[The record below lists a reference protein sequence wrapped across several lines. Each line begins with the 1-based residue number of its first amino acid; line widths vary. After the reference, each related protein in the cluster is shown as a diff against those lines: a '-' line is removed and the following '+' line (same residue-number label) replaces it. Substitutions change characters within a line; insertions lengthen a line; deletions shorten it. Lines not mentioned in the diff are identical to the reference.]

1 MTLPD
6 DITLKETH
14 KSGLKGLYRVYDKH
28 KFIKSLW
35 IPLIISLV
43 IFSCIIITQQNTYE
57 VIEALSKVILSI
69 MPSLLGFV
77 LGAYA
82 IIIGFGNEKFMK
94 STAIISVE
102 NPISFYQKFSSVFA
116 FSILCFGTALVLA
129 FVIILFSFI
138 IIPEC
143 VPVII
148 ISSIN
153 YFILFIL
160 MFTSIYSIFQIPVMI
175 LNIFTF
181 SQTNHINLVS
191 QNAQDEIDKQK
202 IPMKKTG
209 FK

>member
-6 DITLKETH
+6 DDILKETH

-28 KFIKSLW
+28 KFINSLW
-35 IPLIISLV
+35 IPSIISVV
-43 IFSCIIITQQNTYE
+43 IFPCIIITQKNTYE
-57 VIEALSKVILSI
+57 VIEALAKVILSI

-77 LGAYA
+77 LGGYA

-94 STAIISVE
+94 STAKISVE

-116 FSILCFGTALVLA
+116 FSILCFGTALVFA

-138 IIPEC
+138 IIPEF

-148 ISSIN
+148 IQCIN
-153 YFILFIL
+153 FSTLFIL
-160 MFTSIYSIFQIPVMI
+160 MFTSIYSILQIPVMI

-191 QNAQDEIDKQK
+191 QNLKDENDKQK
-202 IPMKKTG
+202 VPMKKTG
-209 FK
+209 FQ

>member
-1 MTLPD
+1 MTFPND
-6 DITLKETH
+6 DVLKETH
-14 KSGLKGLYRVYDKH
+14 KPGLKGLYRVYDRS
-28 KFIKSLW
+28 KFVKSLC
-35 IPLIISLV
+35 IPSFISVV
-43 IFSCIIITQQNTYE
+43 IFPCIIITQQNTYE
-57 VIEALSKVILSI
+57 VIEAIAKVILSI

-77 LGAYA
+77 LGGYA

-94 STAIISVE
+94 STAKISVE

-116 FSILCFGTALVLA
+116 FSILCFATALVLA

-138 IIPEC
+138 IISEI

-153 YFILFIL
+153 YFTLFIL

-191 QNAQDEIDKQK
+191 QNLKDEIEKQK
-202 IPMKKTG
+202 VPMKKTG
-209 FK
+209 F